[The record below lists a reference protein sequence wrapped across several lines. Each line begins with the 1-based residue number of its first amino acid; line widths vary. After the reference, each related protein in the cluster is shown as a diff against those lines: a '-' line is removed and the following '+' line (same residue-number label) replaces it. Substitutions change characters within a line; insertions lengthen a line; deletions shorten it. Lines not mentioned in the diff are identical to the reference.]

1 MSRETV
7 LVPGTGIAPVVV
19 DEVLDDAL
27 AAANVEVV
35 KLGIGGSGVEPELV
49 SDDRPVP
56 TRDGDLI
63 DAIADL
69 TERFDALVSALVEGD
84 IQIRMKDGE
93 PVGAAVRVQPVDA
106 VATATLNRANTG
118 PVIAVNGYQGVGF
131 TLTAGLTGT
140 LTPQASLNGGRTWV
154 ATYFDDPATGGT
166 KAATL
171 APAGAAVARA
181 LVPVTGATHY
191 RVTVTTFTSLAAGSA
206 PVGQL
211 VATSSIGGTTA
222 ASNIGPTGIAVPPS
236 AALVGCSDG
245 TLTRNVL
252 GDTSGRLAVVGAGA
266 STGALAGNPV
276 AVAGAI
282 VDGAAISTHRGTM
295 VGSKGAD
302 GLYHHLVSD
311 ALAQLKVIVGINAY
325 SVHSASV
332 VTSSSN
338 SGVIASYSW
347 RCVSLYYS
355 VSAATPSG
363 GTMTYT
369 VEELGPDATTV
380 IRSSSKSFSATGS
393 GVVHLGSVNS
403 YYVRVS
409 WTLTGSSPSYTVT
422 SSLYYQS
429 PVGNMNEGA
438 PGDAIP
444 GQTALVGGTDGGTLR
459 ALAVA
464 PGGSVRTAEGGVATY
479 TACFTDG
486 TGTALSGGATIMTL
500 WHHSS
505 NTTPIH
511 IRRVTITT
519 GYGTV
524 PAGCGVQWTVRRI
537 TAENGTPGGTDV
549 TPCPVDA
556 ADSASTLVSTTG
568 RVRTLPAAP
577 TAASGSSI
585 VEWMSGVFEDQ
596 FEWTSSPHGK
606 PIELRASQSEGIEIR
621 YDNVGTQSVGIIY
634 SVAVEWTEGTAVT

>member
-7 LVPGTGIAPVVV
+7 LVPGTGTAPVVV

-35 KLGIGGSGVEPELV
+35 KLGIGAAGVEPELV
-49 SDDRPVP
+49 SDDRPLP
-56 TRDGDLI
+56 TRDGDLVA
-63 DAIADL
+63 AIGVLSD
-69 TERFDALVSALVEGD
+69 RFDALVEALVEGD
-84 IQIRMKDGE
+84 IQVRLKDGE
-93 PVGAAVRVQPVDA
+93 ATGATVRVQPVDA
-106 VATATLNRANTG
+106 VATETLNRANTG
-118 PVIAVNGYQGVGF
+118 PVIAANGYHGVGF

-140 LTPQASLNGGRTWV
+140 LTPQASLDGGRTWV
-154 ATYFDDPATGGT
+154 ATYFDNPATGGT

-236 AALVGCSDG
+236 AALIGCSDG
-245 TLTRNVL
+245 TLARNVL
-252 GDTSGRLAVVGAGA
+252 GDTSGRIAVVGAGA
-266 STGALAGNPV
+266 STGALIGNPV

-282 VDGAAISTHRGTM
+282 VDGASISTHRGVL
-295 VGSKGAD
+295 VGTKGAD
-302 GLYHHLVSD
+302 GLFH
-311 ALAQLKVIVGINAY
+311 ALASDTLANLKTVAGSQAY
-325 SVHSASV
+325 SVHSSSV

-338 SGVIASYSW
+338 SGSIAGMGW

-355 VSAATPSG
+355 VSSATPAG

-369 VEELGPDATTV
+369 VEELGPDVTTV
-380 IRSSSKSFSATGS
+380 IRSHSASFNATGS

-409 WTLTGSSPSYTVT
+409 WVVTGGGSYTVT
-422 SSLYYQS
+422 SSLYFS
-429 PVGNMNEGA
+429 AGGNMNEGA

-444 GQTALVGGTDGGTLR
+444 GQTALMGGTDLGTLR

-464 PGGSVRTAEGGVATY
+464 PSGATRIAEGGLPTY

-486 TGTALSGGATIMTL
+486 TGTALSGGAAIMTL
-500 WHHSS
+500 WHASS

-537 TAENGTPGGTDV
+537 TAENGTPAGTDI
-549 TPCPVDA
+549 TACPVDSGDA
-556 ADSASTLVSTTG
+556 ASTLTSTTG
-568 RVRTLPAAP
+568 RIRVLPADP
-577 TAASGSSI
+577 TAATGSSI
-585 VEWMSGVFEDQ
+585 VEWMSGVYEDQ
-596 FEWTSSPHGK
+596 FEWTSAPHGK
-606 PIELRASQSEGIEIR
+606 PIELRASTAEGIEIR